1 MILLWF
7 CNLDNLVLKETENVF
22 HAGTKSKNNMI
33 LASGG
38 RVLNFVSKSND
49 FKKSREDIIN
59 LINKLD
65 WKQGFFRRDIGYKVI
80 D

>member
-1 MILLWF
+1 MLQIRSYY
-7 CNLDNLVLKETENVF
+7 NIIYK
-22 HAGTKSKNNMI
+22 GIKSKNNMI

-38 RVLNFVSKSND
+38 RVLNFVSKSNNL
-49 FKKSREDIIN
+49 KKSRKDIIN

-65 WKQGFFRRDIGYKVI
+65 WKEGFFRRDIGYKVI

>member
-1 MILLWF
+1 MEIQ
-7 CNLDNLVLKETENVF
+7 NLDNLVLKENENIF
-22 HAGTKSKNNMI
+22 HAGTRSKNNMI

-38 RVLNFVSKSND
+38 RVLNFVSKSNN

-65 WKQGFFRRDIGYKVI
+65 WKEGFFRRDIGYKVI

>member
-1 MILLWF
+1 MEIQ
-7 CNLDNLVLKETENVF
+7 NLDNLVLKENENIF

-38 RVLNFVSKSND
+38 RVLNFVSKSNNL
-49 FKKSREDIIN
+49 KKSRKDIIN

-65 WKQGFFRRDIGYKVI
+65 WKEGFFRRDIGYKVI